1 MVKDMNET
9 IGEKG
14 GRRDRK
20 RTIIIT
26 SENKKKLKEYYK
38 KKKKLKLEKLER
50 EVKNLQLASFLVAV
64 PISIAGNIYDAM
76 FHVIDETKE
85 EEKEKGLQKELRD
98 KAKGLQVEELHQTE
112 KLELSE
118 TSTYIEDYQTNDRK
132 FTDYGYP
139 KTIEGKMIV
148 SLADNKKLNSVKT
161 NIEITLPPQIAK
173 TQVSLTENNKLGKKE
188 DILNQTNQ
196 ESKIEVLEEKQD
208 TIPMPAAGMSFI
220 ENTVFQKAQDKT
232 LVVKYEEKFKDIREE
247 LKELIYEYNV
257 LAQETNDIYT
267 SKEAENIL
275 HQLNMVIKKLEELKG
290 KIKVEVADLENEN
303 YLIEL
308 VDGYIESF
316 KNKKIVDEV
325 KDSAL
330 YIMLADKVEELT
342 TKTGSLNTKLEDKKE
357 ELELDEEKIET
368 LKDAYYNYDNFNN
381 QLISFQYEQ
390 DFMLKELEQRVQE
403 STSITEQVEYRI
415 QLMTK
420 QSKRLLKMLA
430 LPMMIPGGS
439 SAKAMAT
446 ATAAYM
452 YFMKNLMN
460 PRLQQKKYRII
471 SVTDYSREIENNI
484 SKVSDA
490 INLIG
495 KTSDKLEEM
504 ITKLEKDFK
513 DYIDEIPECK
523 ELLSNLN
530 KLLSELK
537 QKEEELVK
545 TKSKQENLL
554 EKNNQKVKTLE
565 RVEEV

>member
-85 EEKEKGLQKELRD
+85 EEKGLQKELRD

-430 LPMMIPGGS
+430 LPMMIPGGR

>member
-308 VDGYIESF
+308 VDGYIEIF

-430 LPMMIPGGS
+430 LPMMIPGGR

>member
-330 YIMLADKVEELT
+330 YIMLADKLEELT

-430 LPMMIPGGS
+430 LPMMIPGGR

-446 ATAAYM
+446 AIAAYM

>member
-232 LVVKYEEKFKDIREE
+232 LVVKYEEKFKNIREE

-257 LAQETNDIYT
+257 LDQETNDIYT

-430 LPMMIPGGS
+430 LPMMIPGGR

>member
-325 KDSAL
+325 KDGKRN
-330 YIMLADKVEELT
+330 MENGV
-342 TKTGSLNTKLEDKKE
+342 SLL
-357 ELELDEEKIET
+357 
-368 LKDAYYNYDNFNN
+368 
-381 QLISFQYEQ
+381 
-390 DFMLKELEQRVQE
+390 
-403 STSITEQVEYRI
+403 
-415 QLMTK
+415 
-420 QSKRLLKMLA
+420 
-430 LPMMIPGGS
+430 
-439 SAKAMAT
+439 
-446 ATAAYM
+446 
-452 YFMKNLMN
+452 
-460 PRLQQKKYRII
+460 
-471 SVTDYSREIENNI
+471 
-484 SKVSDA
+484 
-490 INLIG
+490 
-495 KTSDKLEEM
+495 
-504 ITKLEKDFK
+504 
-513 DYIDEIPECK
+513 
-523 ELLSNLN
+523 
-530 KLLSELK
+530 
-537 QKEEELVK
+537 
-545 TKSKQENLL
+545 
-554 EKNNQKVKTLE
+554 
-565 RVEEV
+565 

>member
-64 PISIAGNIYDAM
+64 PISFAGNIYDAM

-430 LPMMIPGGS
+430 LPMMIPGGR

>member
-403 STSITEQVEYRI
+403 STYITEQVEYRI

-430 LPMMIPGGS
+430 LPMMIPGGR

>member
-148 SLADNKKLNSVKT
+148 SLTDNKKLNSVKT

-232 LVVKYEEKFKDIREE
+232 LVVKYEEKFKNIREE

-430 LPMMIPGGS
+430 LPMMIPGGR

>member
-139 KTIEGKMIV
+139 RTIEGKMIV

-232 LVVKYEEKFKDIREE
+232 LVVKYEEKFKNIREE

-290 KIKVEVADLENEN
+290 KIKVEVADLENDN

-430 LPMMIPGGS
+430 LPMMIPGGR

>member
-342 TKTGSLNTKLEDKKE
+342 TKTGSLNTKLEATKE

-430 LPMMIPGGS
+430 LPMMIPGGR

>member
-148 SLADNKKLNSVKT
+148 SLTDNKKLNSVKT

-430 LPMMIPGGS
+430 LPMMIPGGR

>member
-1 MVKDMNET
+1 MNET

-38 KKKKLKLEKLER
+38 KKKKLKLEKLEK
-50 EVKNLQLASFLVAV
+50 EVKNLQIASFLVAV
-64 PISIAGNIYDAM
+64 PISIAGNVYDAM
-76 FHVIDETKE
+76 FHVIDATKE
-85 EEKEKGLQKELRD
+85 EAKAKDLQKELRN
-98 KAKGLQVEELHQTE
+98 KAKGLQTEELHQAE

-148 SLADNKKLNSVKT
+148 SFKNKLDSSRD
-161 NIEITLPPQIAK
+161 NIEITLPPQTVKA
-173 TQVSLTENNKLGKKE
+173 QVSLTENNKLVSKKE
-188 DILNQTNQ
+188 DFI
-196 ESKIEVLEEKQD
+196 SKSSEPEIEVLEEKQE
-208 TIPMPAAGMSFI
+208 TIPIPTVGISPEQNI
-220 ENTVFQKAQDKT
+220 VFQKAQDKK
-232 LVVKYEEKFKDIREE
+232 LVLKYEEKFKDIREE

-275 HQLNMVIKKLEELKG
+275 YQLNLVIKKLEELKE
-290 KIKVEVADLENEN
+290 KIKVEVTDLENEN

-316 KNKKIVDEV
+316 KNKKTVDEV

-342 TKTGSLNTKLEDKKE
+342 TKTGSLNVRLEDKKE
-357 ELELDEEKIET
+357 ELEIDEEKIET

-390 DFMLKELEQRVQE
+390 DSMLKELEQRVKE
-403 STSITEQVEYRI
+403 STSITEQVQYRM

-420 QSKRLLKMLA
+420 QSKRLLRMLA
-430 LPMMIPGGS
+430 IPMMIPGGR

-460 PRLQQKKYRII
+460 PKLQQKKYRII
-471 SVTDYSREIENNI
+471 SVTDYSREIETNI

-490 INLIG
+490 ISLIG
-495 KTSDKLEEM
+495 KTSNKLEEM

-513 DYIDEIPECK
+513 DYINEIPECK

-537 QKEEELVK
+537 QKEEELTK

>member
-1 MVKDMNET
+1 MNET

-430 LPMMIPGGS
+430 LPMMIPGGR

-554 EKNNQKVKTLE
+554 EKNNQKLKTLE

>member
-9 IGEKG
+9 IGAKG
-14 GRRDRK
+14 GRRDKK

-50 EVKNLQLASFLVAV
+50 EVKNLQLASFIVAV
-64 PISIAGNIYDAM
+64 PISLVGNVYDAM
-76 FHVIDETKE
+76 FHTIDTIKE
-85 EEKEKGLQKELRD
+85 EEKRLQTE
-98 KAKGLQVEELHQTE
+98 QLHQAE

-118 TSTYIEDYQTNDRK
+118 TSIYIEDYQTNDRK
-132 FTDYGYP
+132 FTDHGYP

-148 SLADNKKLNSVKT
+148 SLKDKNKLDGSKNS
-161 NIEITLPPQIAK
+161 IEIKLPPQTAK
-173 TQVSLTENNKLGKKE
+173 AQVSLIENNKLGNKQE
-188 DILNQTNQ
+188 IFDQANQ

-208 TIPMPAAGMSFI
+208 TIPMPAAVGISLEQNPI
-220 ENTVFQKAQDKT
+220 FQKAQDKKI
-232 LVVKYEEKFKDIREE
+232 VVKYEEKFKDIREE
-247 LKELIYEYNV
+247 LKELIYEYNI
-257 LAQETNDIYT
+257 LAQETHDIYT
-267 SKEAENIL
+267 SKEVENIL
-275 HQLNMVIKKLEELKG
+275 YQLNMLIKKLEELKG

-308 VDGYIESF
+308 VDNYIESF
-316 KNKKIVDEV
+316 KNRKTVDEI

-342 TKTGSLNTKLEDKKE
+342 KKTGILNIRLEDKKE

-368 LKDAYYNYDNFNN
+368 LKDTYYNYDNFNN
-381 QLISFQYEQ
+381 QLIFFQYEQ
-390 DFMLKELEQRVQE
+390 DFILKELEQRVKE
-403 STSITEQVEYRI
+403 STSITEQVEYRM

-420 QSKRLLKMLA
+420 QSKRLLRMLA
-430 LPMMIPGGS
+430 IPMMIPGAR

-460 PRLQQKKYRII
+460 PKLQQKKYRII
-471 SVTDYSREIENNI
+471 SVTDYSREIETNI
-484 SKVSDA
+484 SKVSDV
-490 INLIG
+490 ISLIG
-495 KTSDKLEEM
+495 KTSNKLEEM
-504 ITKLEKDFK
+504 IVKLEKDFK
-513 DYIDEIPECK
+513 DYINEIPECK

-537 QKEEELVK
+537 QKEEELAK

-554 EKNNQKVKTLE
+554 EKNNQKIKTLE

>member
-118 TSTYIEDYQTNDRK
+118 TSTYIEDYQTNYRK

-430 LPMMIPGGS
+430 LPMMIPGGR

>member
-112 KLELSE
+112 KLELSK

-430 LPMMIPGGS
+430 LPMMIPGGR

>member
-38 KKKKLKLEKLER
+38 KKKKLKLEKLEI

-430 LPMMIPGGS
+430 LPMMIPGGR

>member
-1 MVKDMNET
+1 MNET
-9 IGEKG
+9 IGAKG
-14 GRRDRK
+14 GRRDKK

-50 EVKNLQLASFLVAV
+50 EVKNLQLASFIVAV
-64 PISIAGNIYDAM
+64 PISLVGNVYDAM
-76 FHVIDETKE
+76 FHTIDTIKE
-85 EEKEKGLQKELRD
+85 EEKRLQTE
-98 KAKGLQVEELHQTE
+98 QLHQAE

-118 TSTYIEDYQTNDRK
+118 TSIYIEDYQTNDRK
-132 FTDYGYP
+132 FTDHGYP

-148 SLADNKKLNSVKT
+148 SLKDKNKLDGSKN
-161 NIEITLPPQIAK
+161 NIEIKLPPQTAK
-173 TQVSLTENNKLGKKE
+173 AQVSLIENNKLGNKQE
-188 DILNQTNQ
+188 IFDQANQ

-208 TIPMPAAGMSFI
+208 TIPMPAAVGISLEQNPI
-220 ENTVFQKAQDKT
+220 FQKAQDKKI
-232 LVVKYEEKFKDIREE
+232 VVKYEEKFKDIREE
-247 LKELIYEYNV
+247 LKELIYEYNI
-257 LAQETNDIYT
+257 LAQETHDIYT
-267 SKEAENIL
+267 SKEVENIL
-275 HQLNMVIKKLEELKG
+275 YQLNMLIKKLEELKG

-308 VDGYIESF
+308 VDNYIESF
-316 KNKKIVDEV
+316 KNRKTVDEI

-342 TKTGSLNTKLEDKKE
+342 KKTGILNIRLEDKKE

-368 LKDAYYNYDNFNN
+368 LKDNYYNYDNFNN
-381 QLISFQYEQ
+381 QLIFFQYEQ
-390 DFMLKELEQRVQE
+390 DFMLKELEQRVKE
-403 STSITEQVEYRI
+403 STSITEQVEYRM

-420 QSKRLLKMLA
+420 QSKRLLRMLA
-430 LPMMIPGGS
+430 IPMMIPGAR

-460 PRLQQKKYRII
+460 PKLQQKKYRII
-471 SVTDYSREIENNI
+471 SVTDYSREIETNI
-484 SKVSDA
+484 SKVSDV
-490 INLIG
+490 ISLIG
-495 KTSDKLEEM
+495 KTSNKLEEM
-504 ITKLEKDFK
+504 IVKLEKDFK
-513 DYIDEIPECK
+513 DYINEIPECK

-537 QKEEELVK
+537 QKEEELAK

-554 EKNNQKVKTLE
+554 EKNNQKIKTLE

>member
-430 LPMMIPGGS
+430 LPMMIPGGR

-513 DYIDEIPECK
+513 DYIYEIPECK

>member
-148 SLADNKKLNSVKT
+148 SLTDNKKLNSVKT

-290 KIKVEVADLENEN
+290 KIKVEVADLENDN

-308 VDGYIESF
+308 VDGYIENF

-430 LPMMIPGGS
+430 LPMMIPGGR